1 MQRINGKRLQIAE
14 FRILLRNRCL
24 GIERHLAY
32 KMQKKSTENVAK
44 SLKLLPEVA
53 N

>member
-24 GIERHLAY
+24 GIKRHLAY
-32 KMQKKSTENVAK
+32 EMQKEINGKRRQIAETFTGSY
-44 SLKLLPEVA
+44 
-53 N
+53 